1 MDSVESAAFSILLPA
16 GAVYDPADR
25 RGLAT
30 LTCEMTQRGCGS
42 RGSRQVVTDLE
53 NLGVHRGES
62 VSSAHV
68 SLGGA
73 TLAKNLPAALRIY
86 ADLLRRPHLPA
97 QELDAVRQ
105 VAQQELRAIED
116 DPSHK
121 VMLELKR
128 RYYPEPW
135 GRPSEGEEEASDS
148 ISIEEVGGHFQRLFR
163 PNGTIIGVAGR
174 IDWSMLKELVGGLLA
189 DWKPM
194 SVEEPPGERRGVKID
209 HLSHDSNQ
217 TQIGI
222 AYPSVPYRH
231 PDYF

>member
-1 MDSVESAAFSILLPA
+1 AL
-16 GAVYDPADR
+16 
-25 RGLAT
+25 
-30 LTCEMTQRGCGS
+30 RGCGP
-42 RGSRQVVTDLE
+42 RGSRQFITDLE
-53 NLGVHRGES
+53 NLGLQRGES

-73 TLAKNLPAALRIY
+73 TLAKNLPPALRIY

-97 QELDAVRQ
+97 EELDAVRL
-105 VAQQELRAIED
+105 VATQDMRAIAD

-135 GRPSEGEEEASDS
+135 GRPSEGEEEALAA
-148 ISIEEVGGHFQRLFR
+148 ISIDEVGEHFQRLFR

-174 IDWSMLKELVGGLLA
+174 IDWPKLKDLVGELLA
-189 DWKPM
+189 DWRPLA
-194 SVEEPPGERRGVKID
+194 VEEPPGSGRGVKVD
-209 HLSHDSNQ
+209 HLSHESNQ

-222 AYPSVPYRH
+222 
-231 PDYF
+231 